1 MFLLKDVQEREDFLE
16 RKKKKSKAIKTVN
29 LIPFFQAI
37 LKYVLSRSF
46 HYQNLLILHHIFRF

>member
-1 MFLLKDVQEREDFLE
+1 MFLLKDVQEREDFLG
-16 RKKKKSKAIKTVN
+16 KKKKAIKTVN

-46 HYQNLLILHHIFRF
+46 HYQNILILHHIFRF